1 MATIENEV
9 NPAVA
14 AAYYGASQAAQKK
27 VQLLLNVWLPALT
40 DSTQS
45 LGAVKDAMSDE
56 AEANGLTDDILATLL
71 RDELLAIGYWHWA
84 IGDGIFDC

>member
-45 LGAVKDAMSDE
+45 LGAVHGCNE
-56 AEANGLTDDILATLL
+56 
-71 RDELLAIGYWHWA
+71 R
-84 IGDGIFDC
+84 